1 MKLSEIEEVARVVKD
16 GPDYGLIESKVIQ
29 GISML
34 PVGTRFYTAE
44 QMQEYAK
51 AKVFEALGKYG
62 VRDDEW
68 SDHEVD
74 LAHKQMTKFI
84 FRGGQEK

>member
-34 PVGTRFYTAE
+34 PVGTKFYTDL
-44 QMQEYAK
+44 QMQEFK
-51 AKVFEALGKYG
+51 DRTIRDIFEKYNIFDAEGRRIQLGDLLG
-62 VRDDEW
+62 G
-68 SDHEVD
+68 HE
-74 LAHKQMTKFI
+74 K
-84 FRGGQEK
+84 

>member
-34 PVGTRFYTAE
+34 PVGTKFYTPE

-51 AKVFEALGKYG
+51 ECVRAALKEYIGPY
-62 VRDDEW
+62 
-68 SDHEVD
+68 SDKKANSIISRIV
-74 LAHKQMTKFI
+74 K
-84 FRGGQEK
+84 

>member
-16 GPDYGLIESKVIQ
+16 GPDYGLIESEVIQ

-34 PVGTRFYTAE
+34 PVGTKFYTAE

-51 AKVFEALGKYG
+51 ECVREAIILNSGGAVSDDMIKRAIDSVFTE
-62 VRDDEW
+62 D
-68 SDHEVD
+68 
-74 LAHKQMTKFI
+74 TKND
-84 FRGGQEK
+84 